1 MVKRYSR
8 SLALVST
15 IAFMAAFTGL
25 PADSIAQ
32 GQADSDIRQQI
43 ESMEQQIQEMKR
55 RLDQN
60 EQTALAA
67 AQKAEEAS
75 DQARTAARQAD
86 VAARE
91 AKAYDNT
98 TAKWHLAGYADAG
111 FTVSDGDG
119 HDSFSSGHFNPSL
132 HFQYKDFLF
141 FEGELEFETESD
153 GETALELEYSQ
164 IDLILNDYATFVV
177 GKFLS
182 PIGQFQER
190 LHPSWINRL
199 ADAPAGFGHGGAQ
212 PLSDVGVQLRGGI
225 PIGDTAVTYAV
236 AVGNGPRLAHHGP
249 ELEGFGND
257 DNKNKAVSGRIAFL
271 PFPWLEAGAS
281 YLTAS
286 ITGEPEEHEGEEH
299 EEAEEAVAPLGKY
312 RLKGLDAAFTK
323 GPWDVRFEYLNSKLA
338 GLNPEH
344 EEGGEEGHEEGE
356 EEGHEEGEEGHD
368 LNPDAKWRA
377 WYAQAAFRLSGLT
390 DNQILGKFEPVIR
403 FGKYTIKDGHGDIES
418 RESRFN
424 IGLNYW
430 LAPSAVIRTVVEW
443 RKFRDPD
450 IEDETLLQLQ
460 AAYGF

>member
-1 MVKRYSR
+1 MVKKYSR
-8 SLALVST
+8 NLALISLT
-15 IAFMAAFTGL
+15 AFMAAFTGL
-25 PADSIAQ
+25 PADSVAQ
-32 GQADSDIRQQI
+32 GQADDDIRQQI
-43 ESMEQQIQEMKR
+43 ESMEQQIQELKR
-55 RLDQN
+55 RLDEN
-60 EQTALAA
+60 EQAARAA
-67 AQKAEEAS
+67 AKKAEEAA
-75 DQARTAARQAD
+75 DQAKTAARQAD
-86 VAARE
+86 AAVRE
-91 AKAYDNT
+91 AKGPDSTA
-98 TAKWHLAGYADAG
+98 AKWHLAGYADAG

-119 HDSFSSGHFNPSL
+119 HDSFGAGHFNPSL

-225 PIGDTAVTYAV
+225 PVGNTAVTYAV

-249 ELEGFGND
+249 ELEGFGGD
-257 DNKNKAVSGRIAFL
+257 DNKNKAVGGRIAFL

-281 YLTAS
+281 YLTAN

-299 EEAEEAVAPLGKY
+299 EEGEEAEAPPLGKY

-323 GPWDVRFEYLNSKLA
+323 GPWDIRFEYLNSRLA
-338 GLNPEH
+338 GLNSEH
-344 EEGGEEGHEEGE
+344 DEDE
-356 EEGHEEGEEGHD
+356 EEGHEEGEEDHD
-368 LNPDAKWRA
+368 EGEEGPDPNPDAKWRA
-377 WYAQAAFRLSGLT
+377 WYAQAAFRLSGVT

-403 FGKYTIKDGHGDIES
+403 FGEYTIKDGHGVIES
-418 RESRFN
+418 RERRFN

-430 LAPSAVIRTVVEW
+430 LAPSAVLRTVVEL

-450 IEDETLLQLQ
+450 IKDETLLQFQ